1 MKYIGSDFKIEPV
14 NTQMQDGKML
24 DVPDIASASFNSIRQ
39 SVADV
44 QRINST
50 ASNADAEAT
59 GRKVVVQPQS
69 GGNIFGGIAEIAKVG
84 LGYIDAQK
92 KAEAA
97 AAEKEFILEANKLAA
112 NAPDLINKTD
122 QGGIGYQKQVEALAA
137 RYAGSVDAAQLQ
149 TQLLRLYN
157 PVQQNQEASVTA
169 LRKEGDKVRES
180 STEVFVKT
188 QTLNLDTQLADLEM
202 VSNPEERQTKLNNI
216 TKIFTDSLVNSKLRP
231 EERLYATNLFLTTL
245 GKSSAKGSEVGAKVQ
260 DSLRQVVMI
269 NQQIDEANRLPPEQ
283 RAAVLSAIQ
292 ATVPPQFAS
301 AYKDLLNPYA
311 ADDRAFEMLK
321 RTGELDAAQRRNEL
335 SSDKSFTITDGLTN
349 SLTASYLNADGVQRA
364 MMKERAKGVP
374 ALESAI
380 NAGDQYL
387 SDRDKKV
394 TLSEKI
400 NAYAVTIANLGKGDA
415 KDRLGWIQQAFKLPN
430 ISLNTNIVAEL
441 AQLSQQWAKAQA
453 QGTPIEVQK
462 AQQDVEAFSKV
473 VLNASNDS
481 LKALQTELGNLSSPW
496 TKVEKLMND
505 PQQRQNIERDASTVF
520 TNLEASRQLSR
531 QSMQQGTNPNF
542 NMPQLAEL
550 QVGDVKLPLPFAVG
564 TPVTF
569 TSDRSPDRNGRPHAG
584 IDIAVASNTRLI
596 APLGGK
602 VTTARW
608 DDGYGYYVDLRT
620 PDGKYLRFA
629 HLNSMSVK
637 EGQEVMAGSLLGLT
651 GNTGGSTGPHLHFEV
666 RNDMY
671 GGYDKTEDPIAWS
684 VKNLSNANRGI
695 NAKRGNGV
703 PNNMPP
709 NAYPLNGA
717 YLSDGKIVRNDGTS
731 STPNYSARNPIT
743 NQRLTTDKSAYTSSP
758 DKNYG
763 YAVLAKDAPFRREL
777 HNTAKR
783 LGVPT
788 QWLADAMAF
797 ETGGTFS
804 SSITNYLGYTGLI
817 QFGDEAAIDVGT
829 TKAALARM
837 SNVEQ
842 LKYVERFLKQRSEA
856 GGLKFNKPETI
867 ILAIWGR
874 NQDITNYV
882 RDPQSIANVTDGDI
896 TFSSYVARVG
906 EHAGRSYETSYTPK
920 VAPVHQRYRS
930 SCTACQGLTRA
941 GMGFIPH
948 QAP

>member
-1 MKYIGSDFKIEPV
+1 MKFIGSDFKIEPV

-39 SVADV
+39 SVAEV

-59 GRKVVVQPQS
+59 GRKVIAQQP
-69 GGNIFGGIAEIAKVG
+69 NIFGGIAEIAKVG
-84 LGYIDAQK
+84 LGYLDAQK

-137 RYAGSVDAAQLQ
+137 RYTDSVDAGQLQ

-169 LRKEGDKVRES
+169 LRKEGDKIRES
-180 STEVFVKT
+180 SIEVFVKT
-188 QTLNLDTQLADLEM
+188 QTLNLDTQLADLEL
-202 VSNPEERQTKLNNI
+202 VTDPQERQTKINNI
-216 TKIFTDSLVNSKLRP
+216 TTIFTSSLVNSKLRK
-231 EERLYATNLFLTTL
+231 EEVLYATNMFLNTL
-245 GKSSAKGSEVGAKVQ
+245 GKSSAKGSEVGAKLTET
-260 DSLRQVVMI
+260 LRQVVI
-269 NQQIDEANRLPPEQ
+269 TNQRISEANELPPEQ
-283 RAAVLSAIQ
+283 RAVMLSSIQ
-292 ATVPPQFAS
+292 AITPPNIADAF
-301 AYKDLLNPYA
+301 KNFLNPTYE
-311 ADDRAFEMLK
+311 DDRAFDLLK
-321 RTGELDAAQRRNEL
+321 RSDEIYAAQRRNEIT
-335 SSDKSFTITDGLTN
+335 SDQAFTITDDLATA
-349 SLTASYLNADGVQRA
+349 LTASYISADGTQRA
-364 MMKERAKGVP
+364 TIEARAKGVP
-374 ALESAI
+374 VLESAVQ
-380 NAGDQYL
+380 AGKQFL
-387 SDRDKKV
+387 SDGEKKTV
-394 TLSEKI
+394 LVGKI
-400 NAYAVTIANLGKGDA
+400 NAYAVTIANLNKGDA
-415 KDRLGWIQQAFKLPN
+415 KDRLSNVRKAFELPN
-430 ISLNTNIVAEL
+430 ISLNTNIVAEFSQL
-441 AQLSQQWAKAQA
+441 AQQFAKAQS
-453 QGTPIEVQK
+453 QGTPLEVQK
-462 AQQDVEAFSKV
+462 AIQDVEAFSKV
-473 VLNASNDS
+473 VLDASNLGLRS
-481 LKALQTELGNLSSPW
+481 LQTELGNLSSPW
-496 TKVEKLMND
+496 FKVEKLVND
-505 PQQRQNIERDASTVF
+505 PQQRQNIQRRADEVY
-520 TNLEASRQLSR
+520 TNLETSRKFMRNSTN
-531 QSMQQGTNPNF
+531 QGTNPNF

-569 TSDRSPDRNGRPHAG
+569 TSDRSPDRNGRPHSG

-596 APLGGK
+596 APLGGT

-608 DDGYGYYVDLRT
+608 DDGYGYFIDLRT

-666 RNDMY
+666 RNDMH
-671 GGYDKTEDPIAWS
+671 GGYDQTEDPIAWS
-684 VKNLSNANRGI
+684 VKNLSNATRGL

-731 STPNYSARNPIT
+731 SAPNYSARNPIT
-743 NQRLTTDKSAYTSSP
+743 NQRLPADKSAYTSSP

-788 QWLADAMAF
+788 QWLADAIAF
-797 ETGGTFS
+797 ESGGTFS
-804 SSITNYLGYTGLI
+804 SSITNRFGYTGLI
-817 QFGDEAAIDVGT
+817 QFGDEAAVDVGT

-842 LKYVERFLKQRSEA
+842 LKYAERFLRQRSESN
-856 GGLKFNKPETI
+856 GLKFNKPEAI
-867 ILAIWGR
+867 IMAIWGR
-874 NQDITNYV
+874 TQDIRDYV
-882 RDPQSIANVTDGDI
+882 RDPQSVANVTDGDT
-896 TFSSYVARVG
+896 TFSAYVNRVG